1 MNGNPEVFSEETD
14 LPHFPKGTLTIVRLP
29 LTAWRRDSE
38 QFLSESTCWMRGM
51 GAPGRVSIAGV
62 QTPRHSRTRPADR
75 GSRFESAVE
84 RFRLRLAHT
93 DALVGACLLGV
104 LAGLLTGMVIVVF
117 RLITESGLVWAG
129 LLPDIERF
137 EALDWKWRIGLATGG
152 GLLIGLLFQLVPAA
166 VRQVGPVHVMARLA
180 SDGGRMPWANAVMQ
194 FVGGAISIVAGHSVG
209 REGPVIHV
217 GAASASLLGQWMRVP
232 NNTIRTLV
240 ACGVAASIAASF
252 NTPIAGVVFAM
263 EVVMFEYTLSGFAP
277 VILAA
282 VGATSVSR
290 MVFGPDPAFAVP
302 AIQLVSLLELP
313 WVVLVGLVIGC
324 FAAAYVHGIGLL
336 ERRTAHVP
344 LWLRATAAGVL
355 TGLCALAAPEV
366 MGLGYDTVQLA
377 MLGQIGLGALI
388 LIAVFKLASTV
399 ACGGLGL
406 PGGMI
411 GPMVV
416 IGATAGGALGIVG
429 HALMPGSSAAPA
441 FYAMLGVAAM
451 MAASLQAPLAGL
463 MAILEL
469 TGNPNTILPGM
480 VAVITASLMSRVVF
494 HQEPLFVSILRLRG
508 IDHRTGPLLQALER
522 TGVAAVMS
530 RRYVV
535 VESDGEALDL
545 RRSITGAPEWV
556 VVADGAGIRA
566 VWAADE
572 LAALAAAAA
581 AVDLPFAAPDAPP
594 FATVPLHATLG
605 EALALMDQ
613 AGADVALVT
622 ADAVAQR
629 LRLQGVQ
636 GVISRRQI
644 ESGVR

>member
-1 MNGNPEVFSEETD
+1 
-14 LPHFPKGTLTIVRLP
+14 
-29 LTAWRRDSE
+29 
-38 QFLSESTCWMRGM
+38 
-51 GAPGRVSIAGV
+51 
-62 QTPRHSRTRPADR
+62 
-75 GSRFESAVE
+75 VE

-93 DALVGACLLGV
+93 DALVGACLLAV
-104 LAGLLTGMVIVVF
+104 LGGLLTGVVIVAF
-117 RLITESGLVWAG
+117 RLITERSLVWAG

-137 EALDWKWRIGLATGG
+137 EALSRGWRIGLASGG
-152 GLLIGLLFQLVPAA
+152 GLLIGLLFQMMPAA
-166 VRQVGPVHVMARLA
+166 ARQVGPVHVMARLA
-180 SDGGRMPWANAVMQ
+180 SHGGRMPWVNAVLQ
-194 FVGGAISIVAGHSVG
+194 FVGGAISIIAGHSVG

-232 NNTIRTLV
+232 NNSIRTLV

-290 MVFGPDPAFAVP
+290 LVFGPDPAFAVP
-302 AIQLVSLLELP
+302 AVRLVSLLELP

-324 FAAAYVHGIGLL
+324 FAAAYVHGIGLV
-336 ERRTAHVP
+336 ERHTVRAP
-344 LWLRATAAGVL
+344 LWLRTTAAGVL

-366 MGLGYDTVQLA
+366 MGLGYDTVQMA
-377 MLGQIGLGALI
+377 MLGQIGLATLI
-388 LIAVFKLASTV
+388 LIAVFKLAATI

-416 IGATAGGALGIVG
+416 IGATAGGALGVVG
-429 HALMPGSSAAPA
+429 HALMPASSAAPA

-469 TGNPNTILPGM
+469 TGNPNTLLPGM
-480 VAVITASLMSRVVF
+480 VAVITAFLMSRVVF
-494 HQEPLFVSILRLRG
+494 RQEPLFVSLLHLRG
-508 IDHRTGPLLQALER
+508 VDHRIRPVLQALER

-535 VESDGEALDL
+535 VDGGALDL
-545 RRSITGAPEWV
+545 PRLLAGSPEWV
-556 VVADGAGIRA
+556 VVADGRDIGA
-566 VWAADE
+566 VWSAAE
-572 LAALAAAAA
+572 LASRAASAATVAEAAAVADAGKAAEHVGGDAAGAGAAAAIE
-581 AVDLPFAAPDAPP
+581 VPFAAPDAPR
-594 FATVPLHATLG
+594 FATVPLYATLG
-605 EALALMDQ
+605 EALALMDK
-613 AGADVALVT
+613 AGADVAVVT
-622 ADAVAQR
+622 TAAIAQR
-629 LRLQGVQ
+629 HRLY

>member
-1 MNGNPEVFSEETD
+1 M
-14 LPHFPKGTLTIVRLP
+14 
-29 LTAWRRDSE
+29 
-38 QFLSESTCWMRGM
+38 
-51 GAPGRVSIAGV
+51 
-62 QTPRHSRTRPADR
+62 QTPRHLRARLVDR
-75 GSRFESAVE
+75 LSRFESAVE

-93 DALVGACLLGV
+93 DALVGACLLAV
-104 LAGLLTGMVIVVF
+104 LAGLLTGVVIVAF
-117 RLITESGLVWAG
+117 RLITESSLVWIG
-129 LLPDIERF
+129 LLPGIERF
-137 EALDWKWRIGLATGG
+137 EALGWEWRIGLATGG
-152 GLLIGLLFQLVPAA
+152 GLLIGLLFQMVPAA
-166 VRQVGPVHVMARLA
+166 ARQVGPVHVMARLA
-180 SDGGRMPWANAVMQ
+180 SHGGRMPWANAVLQ
-194 FVGGAISIVAGHSVG
+194 FVGGAISIIAGHSVG

-232 NNTIRTLV
+232 NNSIRTLV

-282 VGATSVSR
+282 VSATSVSR
-290 MVFGPDPAFAVP
+290 LVFGPDPAFAVP
-302 AIQLVSLLELP
+302 TVRLESLLELP

-324 FAAAYVHGIGLL
+324 FAAAYVRGIGLV
-336 ERRTAHVP
+336 ERRTAHAP
-344 LWLRATAAGVL
+344 LWLRTTAAGVV

-366 MGLGYDTVQLA
+366 MGLGYDTVQMA
-377 MLGQIGLGALI
+377 MLGQIGLASLI
-388 LIAVFKLASTV
+388 LIAVLKLAATV

-416 IGATAGGALGIVG
+416 IGATVGGALGIVG

-463 MAILEL
+463 MAMLEL
-469 TGNPNTILPGM
+469 TGNPNTLLPGM
-480 VAVITASLMSRVVF
+480 VAVITAFLVSRVVF
-494 HQEPLFVSILRLRG
+494 RQEPLFVSILHLRG
-508 IDHRTGPLLQALER
+508 IDHQIRPVRQALER

-530 RRYVV
+530 RRYAVIDA
-535 VESDGEALDL
+535 DGTAPELQRLLAG
-545 RRSITGAPEWV
+545 SPEWV
-556 VVADGAGIRA
+556 VVADGHDIRA
-566 VWAADE
+566 VWPAD
-572 LAALAAAAA
+572 ALASHAAAGADA
-581 AVDLPFAAPDAPP
+581 AIAPSFSTPDAPR
-594 FATVPLHATLG
+594 FATVQLHATLG

-622 ADAVAQR
+622 TATIVQR
-629 LRLQGVQ
+629 HSLYGV
-636 GVISRRQI
+636 VSRRQI